1 MVGERQMS
9 RRKLWVIIVSLA
21 LINIGIVVTTFLNQG
36 REDMEA
42 ITHQETVASIGDD
55 IITRQ
60 QWLSELETRYGKQTL
75 KDMVDEKVVRQLA
88 DKYKVDISNHEI
100 ERELTMM
107 RSMYNPINQPYL
119 EDDQWREQVELSLLY
134 EELLTRDAVISKEE
148 MQSYYN
154 QNKDL
159 YDIPETYHLSHITV
173 KSLSDAEQVVTELEN
188 GSSFAALAREKSLDD
203 FSASRGGELGY
214 IASGSEY
221 VPKEYV
227 QVAKTLEEGEWS
239 QPIKIKEDYA
249 ILLSHEF
256 IKGVSFSFDEVKN
269 QIRRQIAMDQ
279 MNHSIAVQSLWKDAE
294 VSWFYGSEQ

>member
-1 MVGERQMS
+1 MS
-9 RRKLWVIIVSLA
+9 NRKLWIIIVSLA
-21 LINIGIVVTTFLNQG
+21 LLNIVIVVATLFNQG
-36 REDMEA
+36 REDLEG
-42 ITHQETVASIGDD
+42 THQETVASIGDD

-88 DKYKVDISNHEI
+88 DKYKVEISSDEI

-107 RSMYNPINQPYL
+107 KSMYNPLNQPYL
-119 EDDQWREQVELSLLY
+119 EDEQWRAQVELSLLY
-134 EELLTRDAVISKEE
+134 EELLTKDAVISEEE

-159 YDIPETYHLSHITV
+159 YDIPETYHLSHITI
-173 KSLSDAEQVVTELEN
+173 KDIADAEQVVKELEN
-188 GSSFAALAREKSLDD
+188 GSSFVALAREKSLDD

-214 IASGSEY
+214 IATGSEY

-227 QVAKTLEEGEWS
+227 EIAKSLENGEWS
-239 QPIKIKEDYA
+239 QPIKVEGGYSI
-249 ILLSHEF
+249 ILLHEF
-256 IKGVSFSFDEVKN
+256 IKGVSFSYEEVKN

-279 MNHSIAVQSLWKDAE
+279 MNHSLAVQSLWKDAN
-294 VSWFYGSEQ
+294 VSWFFGNEE